1 MQDDTVN
8 PNLLWEMVKMKV
20 REESLKYGTSKK
32 KKLTKKEEEI
42 EQAIATLQIC
52 LLNLKVVKLKDKNC
66 GPNMKQRN
74 MNWRQ

>member
-32 KKLTKKEEEI
+32 KKLKRKRR
-42 EQAIATLQIC
+42 
-52 LLNLKVVKLKDKNC
+52 K
-66 GPNMKQRN
+66 
-74 MNWRQ
+74 